1 MAETK
6 DSPVDVYYD
15 MEIAEICQHF
25 SKSRNTVDKAVA
37 KLVKDYPDAGYKY
50 KNPQTRRITI
60 KAEGVEKLSHY
71 FRKKKNEISTVEVEL
86 RYENEKLKAIIEE
99 KEKSEKQIEE
109 LYKQRLAAEL
119 ERSRQTFLLENK
131 TKDEKIKQLTEE
143 SQEKDDEIQKLK
155 EEVVSIHEKHDSL
168 VETKAELEKNNQ
180 ELKENKEELE
190 KNNQSLL
197 VNKQELESE
206 NQKLKQATSNLDEV
220 KQQLEEAQKKQEEYN
235 SKGLFYRLFHKI

>member
-25 SKSRNTVDKAVA
+25 SKSRNTVDKDVA

-206 NQKLKQATSNLDEV
+206 NQKLKEATSNLDEV

>member
-180 ELKENKEELE
+180 
-190 KNNQSLL
+190 SLL

-206 NQKLKQATSNLDEV
+206 NQKLKEATSNLDEV